1 MTMTDLRTREAI
13 RYLGY
18 GRNAVDETVLALIA
32 DSFRELDRCAG
43 PRSVYRIF
51 DLEVGTEGGE
61 TISQKMQVEK
71 TAATPGGEKEKI
83 AAMPDEEKEK
93 AASMSVG
100 GEADVSR
107 KEQAGRIRIG
117 KMQIVSRS
125 LTRNL
130 RGCGEAVVFGATLGS
145 SVDMLMRRYS
155 LTDMTKAVVLQACA
169 AAFLEEYCDQIQ
181 EEIAAKLAGN
191 GKYLRP
197 RFSPGYGDFD
207 IHHQEEILRMLDS
220 AKKIGLTMTDSY
232 MLTPTKSVTALIGI
246 STTKENC
253 HIKGC
258 ESCGKQDCPYR
269 RN

>member
-1 MTMTDLRTREAI
+1 MTDLRTREAI

-18 GRNAVDETVLALIA
+18 GRSAVDENVLALIA
-32 DSFRELDRCAG
+32 DSFRELDGCAVA
-43 PRSVYRIF
+43 RSVYRIF
-51 DLEVGTEGGE
+51 DLEVCRRE
-61 TISQKMQVEK
+61 TGAHQ
-71 TAATPGGEKEKI
+71 PEKE
-83 AAMPDEEKEK
+83 D
-93 AASMSVG
+93 
-100 GEADVSR
+100 
-107 KEQAGRIRIG
+107 AGRLQIG
-117 KMQIVSRS
+117 TMVAESRS

-130 RGCGEAVVFGATLGS
+130 LGCREVVIFGATLGPA
-145 SVDMLMRRYS
+145 VDVLIRRYS
-155 LTDMTKAVVLQACA
+155 LTEMARAVVLQACA

-181 EEIAAKLAGN
+181 KEIGEVLAKE

-207 IHHQEEILRMLDS
+207 IHHQEDILRMLDT

-258 ESCGKQDCPYR
+258 EACGKQDCPYR
-269 RN
+269 RK

>member
-1 MTMTDLRTREAI
+1 MTEEAADGSTDLARQKGMAMTDLRTREAI

-18 GRNAVDETVLALIA
+18 GKHAVDENVLALIA

-43 PRSVYRIF
+43 ARSVYRIF
-51 DLEVGTEGGE
+51 DLEVCPEEAVSLPGENGKIKEDVVSAGTAINERRMARTE
-61 TISQKMQVEK
+61 
-71 TAATPGGEKEKI
+71 
-83 AAMPDEEKEK
+83 
-93 AASMSVG
+93 
-100 GEADVSR
+100 
-107 KEQAGRIRIG
+107 RIRIG
-117 KMQIVSRS
+117 KMQIASHS

-130 RGCGEAVVFGATLGS
+130 RGCREAVVFGATLGPA
-145 SVDMLMRRYS
+145 VDVLMRRYS
-155 LTDMTKAVVLQACA
+155 LTDMAKAVVLQACA

-181 EEIAAKLAGN
+181 EEIGEKLEAE

-207 IHHQEEILRMLDS
+207 IHHQGEILRMLDA

-246 STTKENC
+246 SATRENC